1 MKISYSFMQHMSK
14 IYKGQLTLCNC
25 QIKGECPMDGRCQT
39 VDAVYD
45 CSVTSPE
52 PQKIYF
58 RLAEGKW
65 KQR

>member
-1 MKISYSFMQHMSK
+1 
-14 IYKGQLTLCNC
+14 
-25 QIKGECPMDGRCQT
+25 MDGRCQT

-45 CSVTSPE
+45 RRVTSPE

-58 RLAEGKW
+58 WLAEGKW

>member
-1 MKISYSFMQHMSK
+1 MSK

-45 CSVTSPE
+45 RRVTSPE

-58 RLAEGKW
+58 WLAEGKW